1 MARLSGR
8 RFSEAATGWILL
20 TPAAAILGACVLV
33 PTLIALAL
41 SFTQCS
47 RFLHAHFVGFDNY
60 LQIVRD
66 RECLSAFGNT
76 LYYLLLYVPL
86 NLAMSLAVALLLNRT
101 FWGMK
106 IIRSI
111 YFVPVAVS
119 GIVAVS
125 VFRFIFHSGAAGPV
139 NALLTSL
146 QGAMGFDPQPV
157 PWLWDSR
164 WAMLTIIFITL
175 WKSTAFF
182 SIIILAAMQD
192 VPRDLYEAAAVDGA
206 GRAAQF
212 AHITVPSLMPV
223 LVMVVTLSSI
233 GAFRVFE
240 PMFVLTGGRYDT
252 QTIAL
257 KAYNTAFQ
265 TGELGLANAISFS
278 LLVIILLA
286 TLAMNSLSRRFE

>member
-1 MARLSGR
+1 MGGLSGR
-8 RFSEAATGWILL
+8 RFSESATGWLFL
-20 TPAAAILGACVLV
+20 TPGAAIIGACVLV

-47 RFLHAHFVGFDNY
+47 RFLNAHFVGFDNY
-60 LQIVRD
+60 LQIFRD

-86 NLAMSLAVALLLNRT
+86 NLAMSLAVAMLLNRQ
-101 FWGMK
+101 FPGMK

-125 VFRFIFHSGAAGPV
+125 IFRFIFNSGATGPV

-146 QGAMGFDPQPV
+146 QSAMGFDPQPV
-157 PWLWDSR
+157 PWLWDSH

-206 GRAAQF
+206 GLASQF
-212 AHITVPSLMPV
+212 AHITVPSLMPI
-223 LVMVVTLSSI
+223 LMMVATLSII
-233 GAFRVFE
+233 GAFRIFE
-240 PMFVLTGGRYDT
+240 PMFVLTGGRYET
-252 QTIAL
+252 QTITL
-257 KAYNTAFQ
+257 KAYNSAFQ

-278 LLVIILLA
+278 LLIIILLA
-286 TLAMNSLSRRFE
+286 TLAMNSISRRFE

>member
-1 MARLSGR
+1 MAGYSGR
-8 RFSEAATGWILL
+8 RFTEAATGWLFL
-20 TPAAAILGACVLV
+20 APSAAVIGACVLV

-47 RFLHAHFVGFDNY
+47 RFLNAHFVGLDNY
-60 LQIVRD
+60 LLIFRD
-66 RECLSAFGNT
+66 RECLGAFGNT

-86 NLAMSLAVALLLNRT
+86 NLAMSLSVALLLSRQ
-101 FWGMK
+101 FPGMR

-125 VFRFIFHSGAAGPV
+125 VFRFVFHSGATGPA

-146 QGAMGFDPQPV
+146 QSAMGFAPLPV
-157 PWLWDSR
+157 PWLWDSH
-164 WAMLTIIFITL
+164 WAMLTIVFITL

-182 SIIILAAMQD
+182 SIILLAAMQD

-206 GRAAQF
+206 GPVSQF

-223 LVMVVTLSSI
+223 LMMVVTLSTI
-233 GAFRVFE
+233 GAFRIFE
-240 PMFVLTGGRYDT
+240 PMFVLTNGRYDT

-257 KAYNTAFQ
+257 KAYHSAFQ

-286 TLAMNSLSRRFE
+286 TLAMNSISRRFE